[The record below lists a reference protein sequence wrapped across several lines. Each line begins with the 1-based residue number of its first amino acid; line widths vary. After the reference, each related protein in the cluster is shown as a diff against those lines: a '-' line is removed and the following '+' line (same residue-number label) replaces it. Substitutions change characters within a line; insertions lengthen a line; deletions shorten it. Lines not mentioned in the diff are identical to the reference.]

1 MNWSNSLSRRI
12 HLLPE
17 TLTHRIAAGEVV
29 ERPASIV
36 KELMENA
43 LDAGATEITI
53 ELEQG
58 GCGLIRISDNGSG
71 ISAEDVPLA
80 FARHATSKI
89 AEFDDLYRVRSFGFR
104 GEALASIASISRTEL
119 VTRTPE
125 ALAGIRIIVEAGKMI
140 ERAEAGCPVGTTVT
154 VSRIFDSVPV
164 RKKFLKSENTE
175 RSYCLDVITRLAL
188 ANPEVRVR
196 VLAKG
201 RELFS
206 YPATPR
212 LAERI
217 AIVLGQRD
225 SQRMRPIEGAA
236 AGLKVYGFA
245 SQPDLTCATTKQ
257 IYTFVNRRHVKDYLL
272 NHAVMTAYRRVIE
285 PRRYPAAVLYIDL
298 DPADVDVNVH
308 PAKLEVRFRQP
319 RIVYEAVVEALS
331 LMLRGLAQPPSIEH
345 SHGPSGAL
353 EESPMLREEYTSRVS
368 EALRRYSLAS
378 GSRKLMYG
386 KGHEPGTGMQSA
398 VSPEMGLQARTAW
411 PPSRTRK
418 SEGDPAA
425 PDLFEPAP
433 PRNLSRPV
441 FTDLDCIG
449 SLWETYLIFP
459 SPEGMILVDQHAAHE
474 RVLFEK
480 IKGGAERGKQ
490 AVQGLLIPE
499 VLSLSKADFER
510 ISDLIPLLEEAGVEA
525 EPFGGD
531 SVVIKALPALL
542 AHLEAGALAKDLI
555 SEFSER
561 ERALSLAEKRDRIYA
576 FLACRG
582 AVKAGHHLTREE
594 VGQLCRDL
602 DSTPFAATCPHGRP
616 VYVLYPQREIE
627 RMFKRR

>member
-1 MNWSNSLSRRI
+1 MSRRI

-188 ANPEVRVR
+188 ANPEVRIR

-212 LAERI
+212 LVERI
-217 AIVLGQRD
+217 AIVLGQGD
-225 SQRMRPIEGAA
+225 SHRMRPIEGGG

-245 SQPDLTCATTKQ
+245 SQPDLTCATARQ
-257 IYTFVNRRHVKDYLL
+257 IYLFVNRRHVKDYLL

-285 PRRYPAAVLYIDL
+285 PRRYPAAVLYLDL

-353 EESPMLREEYTSRVS
+353 EKAPCCGKNTHPGFP
-368 EALRRYSLAS
+368 RR
-378 GSRKLMYG
+378 
-386 KGHEPGTGMQSA
+386 
-398 VSPEMGLQARTAW
+398 
-411 PPSRTRK
+411 
-418 SEGDPAA
+418 
-425 PDLFEPAP
+425 
-433 PRNLSRPV
+433 
-441 FTDLDCIG
+441 C
-449 SLWETYLIFP
+449 
-459 SPEGMILVDQHAAHE
+459 
-474 RVLFEK
+474 
-480 IKGGAERGKQ
+480 GG
-490 AVQGLLIPE
+490 IPW
-499 VLSLSKADFER
+499 R
-510 ISDLIPLLEEAGVEA
+510 REAG
-525 EPFGGD
+525 
-531 SVVIKALPALL
+531 S
-542 AHLEAGALAKDLI
+542 
-555 SEFSER
+555 
-561 ERALSLAEKRDRIYA
+561 
-576 FLACRG
+576 
-582 AVKAGHHLTREE
+582 
-594 VGQLCRDL
+594 
-602 DSTPFAATCPHGRP
+602 
-616 VYVLYPQREIE
+616 
-627 RMFKRR
+627 